1 MSVQRVISADSH
13 MTEPGG
19 LWVERLDKK
28 YRDDAP
34 RVIKNP
40 KPNGPAYI
48 FVGPGIHPLAVAAAF
63 AAGKGGSDLR
73 EHMKH
78 GYEAARP
85 SGWDPVERLKDQ
97 DLDGVVA
104 EVLYSSLGIV
114 LLDMK
119 DVELQQ
125 ACLRVYN
132 DWLAEFCAH
141 DLKRLVGIGLYTLKA
156 LPDIS
161 EISGA
166 RRWG

>member
-1 MSVQRVISADSH
+1 MESLKVVSADSH

-40 KPNGPAYI
+40 KPNGPAYV

-97 DLDGVVA
+97 DLDGVKA
-104 EVLYSSLGIV
+104 EVLYSTLGIAV
-114 LLDMK
+114 FNMP
-119 DVELQQ
+119 DVALQQ
-125 ACLRVYN
+125 ACIRVYN

-141 DLKRLVGIGLYTLKA
+141 DRKRLIGVDPTSDQRQTA
-156 LPDIS
+156 
-161 EISGA
+161 
-166 RRWG
+166 